1 MIEQYTRRFVLAA
14 AGAIVASRAPFFD
27 GIRSGGESIRVGH
40 TTAYSGPASAY
51 GTIGRTEI
59 AFFRMVNATGGVNG
73 RPVEFISYDDA
84 YSPSKTVEHTRR
96 LVELDRVHLLFHQS
110 GTANIKAIS
119 EYVTRRGIPTLFVA
133 TGASKWN
140 DPVRYPRLMG
150 WGPSYSFEAGV
161 YARDALQTIGDARI
175 GLLYQNDDFGRD
187 YLSGVRE
194 VLSTGGTGTLA
205 AAVSYA
211 VTDATIDGAIS
222 SLRASGAN
230 VLIIAATPKFAA
242 QAIRRTHELGWKPK
256 RYLSAVST
264 SLAEVLRPAG
274 LDAATGLISAHSL
287 KDPSDKAWAKS
298 DDLLAYRRFMR
309 EWNPGGDPESA
320 FNVIGY
326 AAASS
331 LLAVLTRCGDDYSPE
346 NIMQVTESLRDVE
359 VPMLLPGIRMNVSP
373 TDHAPISSTR
383 MMRFDGAH
391 WELFGGLVRAAG
403 MPGEISAHS
412 AK

>member
-1 MIEQYTRRFVLAA
+1 MIEDYTRRFVISAA
-14 AGAIVASRAPFFD
+14 ALMVASRSSLFD
-27 GIRSGGESIRVGH
+27 GFRSERRSIRVGH

-59 AFFRMVNATGGVNG
+59 AFFRMINAKGGING
-73 RPVEFISYDDA
+73 RPVDFITYDDA

-96 LVELDRVHLLFHQS
+96 LVELDKVDLLFHQS

-119 EYVTRRGIPTLFVA
+119 DYVTRRGIPTLFVA
-133 TGASKWN
+133 TGASKWD
-140 DPVRYPRLMG
+140 DPARYPRLMG
-150 WGPSYSFEAGV
+150 WGPSYASEAAT
-161 YARDALQTIGDARI
+161 YARHALATVPGARI

-194 VLSTGGTGTLA
+194 VLGPGAAARL

-222 SLRASGAN
+222 SLKASGAN

-242 QAIRRTHELGWKPK
+242 QAIRRTYELGWRAR

-274 LDAATGLISAHSL
+274 LEAARGLISAHSL
-287 KDPSDKAWAKS
+287 KDPSDKAWARS
-298 DDLLAYRRFMR
+298 PDLIAYRRFMA

-331 LLAVLTRCGDDYSPE
+331 LVAVLSRCGDDFSAE
-346 NIMQVTESLRDVE
+346 NIMARTESLRDVE
-359 VPMLLPGIRMNVSP
+359 IPMLLPGVRMTISP

-391 WELFGGLVRAAG
+391 WELFGGLVDSAAPSRG
-403 MPGEISAHS
+403 APSEHAQ
-412 AK
+412 